1 MNVRCDSRAAGKEV
15 VTTIDPP
22 RRKTARVI
30 LHVRPPSTFSA
41 PKSVTVNGKPW
52 TDIRGEA
59 IDLGRLT
66 APAVVVCRY

>member
-1 MNVRCDSRAAGKEV
+1 KEV

-22 RRKTARVI
+22 RRKPARVI
-30 LHVRPPSTFSA
+30 LHVRPPSTFGS
-41 PKSVTVNGKPW
+41 PKSVTVNGKSW
-52 TDIRGEA
+52 TEARGDA